1 MSGMPCAGFVALG
14 DMANALSSAG
24 CAGGMDSCLPQV
36 AAQIKAAID
45 ASRAA
50 GASSGGTSGG
60 GSKRAKTHFAE
71 ALHVRSLAHPI
82 CGPIAPFPT
91 CTSFLW
97 LC

>member
-1 MSGMPCAGFVALG
+1 MEQGFSGMPRAGFVALG

-50 GASSGGTSGG
+50 GASSGGSGGG

-71 ALHVRSLAHPI
+71 ALHVRLAHPS
-82 CGPIAPFPT
+82 CGPIAPF
-91 CTSFLW
+91 CARL
-97 LC
+97 